1 MLYQDPS
8 QQSQPSPAG
17 VSPTY
22 NPVPNSQP
30 GYAVPVTDKM
40 SSIPAPAAAPSSNA
54 WYQPDATWRQPGQ
67 PLPPQ
72 QPGQAQPPS
81 VPPQKPKRS
90 RARSVAIFGLTL
102 LLAVVFGVGLFSGWT
117 FSRSSSST
125 GVANSPASTS
135 TTVPT
140 SSSLSALETAR
151 ENAVAKVMPS
161 VVEIVSE
168 TSQGE
173 ALGSGVII
181 DKSGDIVTNNH
192 VVDGTNSLVVVLSNG
207 SRVAAQV
214 VGTKAANDLAIV
226 RIQPFAGMV
235 VAALGDS
242 SKLSVGQEVMAIG
255 NPLGYAGT
263 ATEGVVSAL
272 NRTVQESRSVTLS
285 GLIQTSAPIN
295 PGNSGGALIDLDGQ
309 VVGIPT
315 LGAVNSETNSPANG
329 LGFAIPSNQVKTV
342 IAQVLGNQ

>member
-1 MLYQDPS
+1 MLYQDPA
-8 QQSQPSPAG
+8 QQNQPSPTG

-22 NPVPNSQP
+22 NPVPDSQP

-40 SSIPAPAAAPSSNA
+40 DRIPAQPAPSHNI
-54 WYQPDATWRQPGQ
+54 WYPPDPTWRQPGQ
-67 PLPPQ
+67 PVQ
-72 QPGQAQPPS
+72 QPGQAPEPG
-81 VPPQKPKRS
+81 VPPQKPRRS
-90 RARSVAIFGLTL
+90 RARVAAIAGFTFL
-102 LLAVVFGVGLFSGWT
+102 LVVVLGVGLFSGWT
-117 FSRSSSST
+117 FARSSAT
-125 GVANSPASTS
+125 NGLTTNPTATS
-135 TTVPT
+135 TAIN
-140 SSSLSALETAR
+140 SSASLSALESAR
-151 ENAVAKVMPS
+151 ENAIARVTPS
-161 VVEIVSE
+161 VVEIVGE

-181 DKSGDIVTNNH
+181 DKNGDIVTNNH
-192 VVDGTNSLVVVLSNG
+192 VVDGTSSLVVVLSNG
-207 SRVAAQV
+207 SREPAQI
-214 VGTKAANDLAIV
+214 VGTSASHDLAVV

-235 VAALGDS
+235 VATLGDS

-285 GLIQTSAPIN
+285 GLIQTSAAIN
-295 PGNSGGALIDLDGQ
+295 PGNSGGALITLEGQ

-329 LGFAIPSNQVKTV
+329 LGFAIPSSQVQTV
-342 IAQVLGNQ
+342 SAQILGNQ